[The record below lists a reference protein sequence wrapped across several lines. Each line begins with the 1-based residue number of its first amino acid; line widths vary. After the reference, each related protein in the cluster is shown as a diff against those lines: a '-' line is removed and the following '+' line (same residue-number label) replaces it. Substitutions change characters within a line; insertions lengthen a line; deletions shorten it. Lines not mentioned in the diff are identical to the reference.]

1 MIELWDVGVP
11 QFLLL
16 YHEQPVLSVTVESR
30 SQELSVFLDL
40 LKC

>member
-1 MIELWDVGVP
+1 MIELWDVVAMP

-16 YHEQPVLSVTVESR
+16 YHEQPVLSVTVESVLKN
-30 SQELSVFLDL
+30 SPYSDL